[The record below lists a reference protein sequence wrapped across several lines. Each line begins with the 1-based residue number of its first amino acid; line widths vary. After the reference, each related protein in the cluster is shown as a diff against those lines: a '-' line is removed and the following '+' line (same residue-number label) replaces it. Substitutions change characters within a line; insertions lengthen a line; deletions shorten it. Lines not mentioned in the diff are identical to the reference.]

1 VRSVAKKSFV
11 RTGVALKDG
20 ILRPAITRIK
30 NMADKLGG
38 GDTFPSVSINLLSG
52 EKHELSGPSDA
63 SYRVILFY
71 RAHW

>member
-1 VRSVAKKSFV
+1 
-11 RTGVALKDG
+11 
-20 ILRPAITRIK
+20 
-30 NMADKLGG
+30 MADKLGG